1 MANEDNFIIK
11 GSKKLMI
18 TDEIIIQAIQDIF
31 RDEIK
36 ETLRKKLKE
45 NPRLEKELKDAI
57 RDYTRSKLLE
67 VSAQGKLLKVV
78 AELGMISL
86 PDSFKDELVSAI
98 LKAVGP
104 EIDVLLKNTL

>member
-67 VSAQGKLLKVV
+67 ASAQGKLLKVV